1 MLMRRVVARPAN
13 PARVYVERPE
23 VLAYNTVDRGNYMIY
38 QKILLPVSGKHGGGR
53 ALKALNHALKMVN
66 GEIVVMHAFDTLP
79 KLVGG
84 EAHAELLREAQ
95 AKAMT
100 LLSPVVNAVQEAG
113 MPCRT
118 RVVEG
123 SPAESIIHVAHEE
136 QCDLIVMFTD
146 GCDEIS
152 DMLLGT
158 VTERV
163 LRSSDVPLL
172 AIRR

>member
-1 MLMRRVVARPAN
+1 
-13 PARVYVERPE
+13 
-23 VLAYNTVDRGNYMIY
+23 MIY

-53 ALKALNHALKMVN
+53 ALKALDHALKIVN
-66 GEIVVMHAFDTLP
+66 GEIVVMHAFEPLP

-95 AKAMT
+95 AEAMT
-100 LLSPVVNAVQEAG
+100 LISPVVSAVQAAG

-123 SPAESIIHVAHEE
+123 TPAEAIIHVAHEE
-136 QCDLIVMFTD
+136 ECELIVMFTD
-146 GCDEIS
+146 GCDELS
-152 DMLLGT
+152 DMLLGS

-163 LRSSDVPLL
+163 LRHSDVPLL

>member
-1 MLMRRVVARPAN
+1 
-13 PARVYVERPE
+13 
-23 VLAYNTVDRGNYMIY
+23 MIY
-38 QKILLPVSGKHGGGR
+38 QKILLPVSGKHGGDR

-66 GEIVVMHAFDTLP
+66 GEIVVMHAFESLP
-79 KLVGG
+79 QLVGG
-84 EAHAELLREAQ
+84 EAHAELLHEAQ
-95 AKAMT
+95 AEGLT
-100 LLSPVVNAVQEAG
+100 LISPVVNAVQEAG
-113 MPCRT
+113 LPCRT

-123 SPAESIIHVAHEE
+123 TPSEAIIHVAHEE

-163 LRSSDVPLL
+163 LRNTDVPLL